1 MASFAQVQVQIRL
14 VSALH
19 ELSGPAAM
27 PSGTHTFTSLFIA
40 GFFVFRGV
48 LVATGVLALPWFL
61 VKLWPHWLVI
71 IQVPAWL
78 FMVYIAYMTWLS
90 ASRNVRSVSFDL
102 ERGEV
107 QVIPVWGRSRK
118 ISLNELMELQKESV
132 WFSPGRKHLKLRFR
146 DGSWVYMS
154 AILFDQRYALIVDS
168 LEERCRP

>member
-1 MASFAQVQVQIRL
+1 

-19 ELSGPAAM
+19 ELYSPAAM
-27 PSGTHTFTSLFIA
+27 PTGPHAFTSLFISRLY
-40 GFFVFRGV
+40 VFRG
-48 LVATGVLALPWFL
+48 LFVAAGVLAFTWFM
-61 VKLWPHWLVI
+61 VTLWPNWLVI
-71 IQVPAWL
+71 IPLSTWL
-78 FMVYIAYMTWLS
+78 FLVYIAYMTWLS

-118 ISLNELMELQKESV
+118 ISLNELMELRKESV
-132 WFSPGRKHLKLRFR
+132 WFSPDRKHLRLRFR

-154 AILFDQRYALIVDS
+154 AILFDQRYDLIVDS